1 MKTCLSDLK
10 IPSMSNPL
18 IINILLH
25 LLISCVW
32 AHYNTSVGIREHQP
46 VGIRFSLSTPWI
58 PGTALRLVFTHSAIL
73 PVTLSNFKYIT
84 QNKRFL
90 VYRDNFDIRIA
101 GLLNIHLTKVG
112 RNLASNGI
120 IMFIF
125 YQWTFKNAEKNYIP
139 LLHPVWSS
147 H

>member
-32 AHYNTSVGIREHQP
+32 AHYTSVGIREHQP
-46 VGIRFSLSTPWI
+46 VEIWFSLSTPWI
-58 PGTALRLVFTHSAIL
+58 PGTDLRLVFTHSAIL
-73 PVTLSNFKYIT
+73 PVTLSNFKYIK

-90 VYRDNFDIRIA
+90 VYRDNFDILIA

-112 RNLASNGI
+112 RKLASNGI

-139 LLHPVWSS
+139 LLHPAWSS

>member
-1 MKTCLSDLK
+1 MRTCLSDLK

-18 IINILLH
+18 ITNILSQ
-25 LLISCVW
+25 LLISCIW
-32 AHYNTSVGIREHQP
+32 AHYTSVGIREHQP
-46 VGIRFSLSTPWI
+46 VGIRFSLSTTWI

-73 PVTLSNFKYIT
+73 QVTLSNFKYIK
-84 QNKRFL
+84 QNKMFL
-90 VYRDNFDIRIA
+90 VYRDNFDILIA

-125 YQWTFKNAEKNYIP
+125 YQWTFKNAEKNYIS

>member
-1 MKTCLSDLK
+1 M
-10 IPSMSNPL
+10 
-18 IINILLH
+18 
-25 LLISCVW
+25 
-32 AHYNTSVGIREHQP
+32 
-46 VGIRFSLSTPWI
+46 
-58 PGTALRLVFTHSAIL
+58 
-73 PVTLSNFKYIT
+73 
-84 QNKRFL
+84 FL
-90 VYRDNFDIRIA
+90 VYRDNFDILIA

-125 YQWTFKNAEKNYIP
+125 YQWTFKNAEKNYIS